1 MNMNKNGFMNIA
13 LVVVIVAII
22 AVGGYFMF
30 FRNSPT
36 VTEAPSTN
44 TTPTASQKTNP
55 VATGRGGGGVDIP
68 TINDFKITSPISGQT
83 WSKGDSSKTINWIYP
98 AELKGRKIHLGVYLV
113 NLDLI
118 EKGRDSGDPDV
129 SLDIYTAFT
138 SVPNSGKGELSWDLL
153 RVIPETAF
161 YGYSGNSRIVVA
173 ISDSD
178 NLKNY
183 QSASDI
189 FVVSPSTTTSAPIVP
204 IKIISPDTNAQFHIG
219 EMLNITW
226 TGSTHASDMCEISL
240 VGPLD
245 QNGEVIQSLGAI
257 IPIGG
262 SSCSS
267 GAFSWKINNSY
278 IHGGYN
284 YNVIIR
290 TPYSSYSRTINIAQ

>member
-1 MNMNKNGFMNIA
+1 MNQKGFANII
-13 LVVVIVAII
+13 LVVVVIAIL
-22 AVGGYFMF
+22 VGTVGYFAF
-30 FRNSPT
+30 IKKSEPIAQQPT
-36 VTEAPSTN
+36 
-44 TTPTASQKTNP
+44 TTSKQQAN
-55 VATGRGGGGVDIP
+55 GRGGGGIDIP
-68 TINDFKITSPISGQT
+68 TVNDFKITSPAKGQV
-83 WSKGDSSKTINWIYP
+83 WSKGDSSKTINWVYP
-98 AELKGRKIHLGVYLV
+98 TELKGHKIHLGVYLV

-118 EKGRDSGDPDV
+118 EKGRYSGDPDIT
-129 SLDIYTAFT
+129 LGIYTAFT
-138 SVPNSGKGELSWDLL
+138 SVPNSGEGELSWDLL

-161 YGYSGNSRIVVA
+161 YGYSGNSRIVIAV
-173 ISDSD
+173 SDSG

-183 QSASDI
+183 QSASDV

-226 TGSTHASDMCEISL
+226 TGSTHTSDMCEISL

-267 GAFSWKINNSY
+267 GAFSWKIKSSY

-284 YNVIIR
+284 YNIIVR
-290 TPYSSYSRTINIAQ
+290 TPYSSYPRTINIAQ